1 MVTVDTHPDSV
12 GTIRAFNRFWTNRM
26 GLLAEGLLDS
36 TFSLTEA
43 RVLFELAT
51 RNHPTATGIG
61 RELGLD
67 PGYLSRILKSFDRRG
82 LIDRAAT
89 PGDGRQRSL
98 TLTETGRAAFAP
110 LDAASRRQAG
120 SLIESLGDGVADM
133 VKAMRTIQQIL
144 SKPGEAAPVV
154 LRAPQLGDIG
164 WIIRRQAQ
172 LYEQEYGWDVT
183 FEILLAEIFAA
194 MMKHFD
200 PATDHGWI
208 AERDGDV
215 VGSVYVVRQS
225 DAVAKLRLLYV
236 EPAARGLGLGR
247 RLVRECIE
255 FARAKGYRRLTLWTN
270 DVLKPARRLYQQTG
284 FVCVAS
290 EQVHQF
296 GQDMASETWDLD
308 LTVAV

>member
-1 MVTVDTHPDSV
+1 MVTVDAHPDSV

-133 VKAMRTIQQIL
+133 VKAMRTIQQIFCP
-144 SKPGEAAPVV
+144 S
-154 LRAPQLGDIG
+154 
-164 WIIRRQAQ
+164 
-172 LYEQEYGWDVT
+172 
-183 FEILLAEIFAA
+183 
-194 MMKHFD
+194 
-200 PATDHGWI
+200 
-208 AERDGDV
+208 
-215 VGSVYVVRQS
+215 
-225 DAVAKLRLLYV
+225 
-236 EPAARGLGLGR
+236 
-247 RLVRECIE
+247 
-255 FARAKGYRRLTLWTN
+255 RAKQRPSFCVPRNSVILAGLSG
-270 DVLKPARRLYQQTG
+270 ARRCCTNRN
-284 FVCVAS
+284 
-290 EQVHQF
+290 
-296 GQDMASETWDLD
+296 MAGTSRSKSFWLRFSPP
-308 LTVAV
+308 